1 VLSYLLLVLLLFVVL
16 LRFLLCLL
24 SSCDHDSDK
33 LRETLRNLTFPLSTF
48 PRRDQTKAQA
58 RANNVGPCGS
68 AFVSSFVF
76 SISSFRNSFCRRRCK
91 RTCNIAFK
99 PLRPCLNKLNFGP
112 GVNNPLNRKS

>member
-33 LRETLRNLTFPLSTF
+33 LRETLRNRNFTFPLSTF
-48 PRRDQTKAQA
+48 PRRDQTKA

-68 AFVSSFVF
+68 AFVRVSSFVF
-76 SISSFRNSFCRRRCK
+76 SISSFRNSFCRRWCK
-91 RTCNIAFK
+91 RTGNTYCI
-99 PLRPCLNKLNFGP
+99 
-112 GVNNPLNRKS
+112 